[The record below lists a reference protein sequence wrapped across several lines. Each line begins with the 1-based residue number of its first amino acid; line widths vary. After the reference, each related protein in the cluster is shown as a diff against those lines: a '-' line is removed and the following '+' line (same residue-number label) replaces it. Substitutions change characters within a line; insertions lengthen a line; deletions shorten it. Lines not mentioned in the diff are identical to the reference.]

1 MVRNTQVAKCNHFD
15 LNEISVND
23 ENEII
28 LKTKLVIQRL
38 DFHRTLKLRFRQAL
52 QAQLEKA
59 ESEKSTMAAESGNKI
74 KQALSLLDTAR
85 KVRVFNLQTDF

>member
-1 MVRNTQVAKCNHFD
+1 M
-15 LNEISVND
+15 
-23 ENEII
+23 I
-28 LKTKLVIQRL
+28 LKTKLAQRL
-38 DFHRTLKLRFRQAL
+38 DFNRTLKLRFRQAL

-85 KVRVFNLQTDF
+85 KVGFLIVRQIFIQMIILL